1 MTKKNLVPHTPHG
14 NKKLELLVVIFGIF
28 GHSGLFIQAAKI
40 FMLKSSYA
48 ISLTTFLIS
57 LISSSVWFIYGI
69 RCQNKP
75 LIISN
80 IVGIIGICL
89 VITATVI
96 YS

>member
-1 MTKKNLVPHTPHG
+1 MR
-14 NKKLELLVVIFGIF
+14 NKHSPPKTNTLERFVILFGIF

-48 ISLTTFLIS
+48 ISLTTFVIS

-69 RCQNKP
+69 QCHNKP

-80 IVGIIGICL
+80 IIGIIGICI
-89 VITATVI
+89 VIIGIMT